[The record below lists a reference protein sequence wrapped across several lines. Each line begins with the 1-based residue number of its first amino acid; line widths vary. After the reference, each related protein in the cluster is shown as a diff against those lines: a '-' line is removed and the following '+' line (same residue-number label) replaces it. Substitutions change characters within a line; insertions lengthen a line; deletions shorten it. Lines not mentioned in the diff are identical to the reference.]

1 MEAQNIDYKKLYFPA
16 NVTLYDST
24 QIMDSNPIKTAI
36 VVCNKLIKEQVYAII
51 VSKPEKGELSPASVS
66 YTAGFY
72 HIPVLGISSRDS
84 AFSDKNIHVS
94 FLRTVPPYSHQA
106 DVWVE
111 LLQHF
116 HYRQLVFIHSSDTD
130 GRSLLGRFQTRTQD
144 LEADDQEVKVEKV
157 EEFEPGQDSY
167 LEVVRGLRDCQ
178 ARVYF
183 LYATK
188 KDAEVIFANA
198 EAENMTGE
206 GYAWIVTEQAL
217 SSTNIPLG
225 ALGLRLTSA
234 NDEEAHI
241 HDSLHILAKALA
253 RLYDDEEDVEEA
265 PSNCNSSGSIWDTG
279 KKLFNYIREQTFKG
293 RTGRVAFDA
302 MGDRLFAEYKVI
314 NIQRNPASRQ
324 LVQSIVGNFS
334 FKEDNGGRM
343 ALEVDDEVILW
354 PGGSSKKPEGV
365 MIPTHLKVLTI
376 EERPFTYTKKR
387 DFGEGC
393 DAGWEDC
400 PKYVFNGTAGAQL
413 GANFCCRGYCI
424 DLLETL
430 SKTCN
435 FTYSL
440 YYADSH
446 YGSLER
452 NNITGKQEWTGLIGE
467 LVTAR
472 ADLIVAPLTINP
484 ERAQV
489 MEFSKPFKYQGITIL
504 QKRQPRASQLVSF
517 LQPFKYTLWILVLVS
532 VKVIAI
538 CLYLLDRF
546 SPFGRY
552 NMEPKEMK
560 EEESLNLTSA
570 IWFAWGVL
578 LNSGIGE
585 GTPRSFSARVLG
597 MVWAGF
603 AMIIVA
609 SYTANLA
616 AFLVLDKPQ
625 TSLTGI
631 NDPRLRNP
639 MENFTYATVKGS
651 SVDMYFRRQVELSN
665 MYRTME
671 GTHYNSPEKA
681 IQEIKD
687 GKLGAFI
694 WDSSRLEFE
703 AARECELITAGEL
716 FGRSGY
722 GVGLQKGSPWAD
734 KITLAILD
742 YHESGL
748 MEDLDNKW
756 ILSGK
761 TNQDCKDKDG
771 NNPVTLGLE
780 NMRGVFILVGLGIV
794 GGVGLIVV
802 EILYHKHKVRRER
815 RAEAAKD
822 AINRWKGT
830 IETDA
835 DGGSKPLACLYRKA
849 RGRRKSEENSSE
861 NKRKTLR
868 TVKESSGLQKRF
880 GHRPN
885 GISGETKETLALS
898 VDSLP
903 DKRQYRSE
911 AHLACIESR
920 WQKAAEVVRP
930 KSTLT
935 LAGGNLQ
942 SPPSLH
948 SLPSAEFLRMV
959 GTDSHQLDSPI
970 NSLSFD
976 FGRGG
981 KRNKLRADSPD
992 ILRRSSP
999 DLASVGRQ
1007 GARDDAGSI
1016 SARHQDH
1023 SLASSTVCSPE
1034 CPDYESSDYA
1044 PVSTDGWVGLVP
1056 RPPPPPRQRVK
1067 GLCQGKGLE
1076 KGLCHG
1082 KSQEKGLC
1090 QGKSLEKG
1098 QCQGKSS
1105 EKGCKGQ
1112 EKGAQCSGA
1121 KIRGA
1126 GTPGFACSS
1135 REAEDLIV

>member
-1 MEAQNIDYKKLYFPA
+1 M
-16 NVTLYDST
+16 
-24 QIMDSNPIKTAI
+24 
-36 VVCNKLIKEQVYAII
+36 
-51 VSKPEKGELSPASVS
+51 
-66 YTAGFY
+66 
-72 HIPVLGISSRDS
+72 
-84 AFSDKNIHVS
+84 
-94 FLRTVPPYSHQA
+94 
-106 DVWVE
+106 
-111 LLQHF
+111 
-116 HYRQLVFIHSSDTD
+116 
-130 GRSLLGRFQTRTQD
+130 
-144 LEADDQEVKVEKV
+144 
-157 EEFEPGQDSY
+157 
-167 LEVVRGLRDCQ
+167 
-178 ARVYF
+178 
-183 LYATK
+183 
-188 KDAEVIFANA
+188 
-198 EAENMTGE
+198 
-206 GYAWIVTEQAL
+206 
-217 SSTNIPLG
+217 
-225 ALGLRLTSA
+225 
-234 NDEEAHI
+234 
-241 HDSLHILAKALA
+241 
-253 RLYDDEEDVEEA
+253 
-265 PSNCNSSGSIWDTG
+265 
-279 KKLFNYIREQTFKG
+279 
-293 RTGRVAFDA
+293 
-302 MGDRLFAEYKVI
+302 
-314 NIQRNPASRQ
+314 
-324 LVQSIVGNFS
+324 
-334 FKEDNGGRM
+334 
-343 ALEVDDEVILW
+343 
-354 PGGSSKKPEGV
+354 
-365 MIPTHLKVLTI
+365 
-376 EERPFTYTKKR
+376 
-387 DFGEGC
+387 
-393 DAGWEDC
+393 
-400 PKYVFNGTAGAQL
+400 
-413 GANFCCRGYCI
+413 
-424 DLLETL
+424 DLLRHL
-430 SKTCN
+430 STTSN

-440 YYADSH
+440 YVSVDGD
-446 YGSLER
+446 YGELER
-452 NNITGKQEWTGLIGE
+452 NNQTGKQEWTGLIGE
-467 LVTAR
+467 LVAER

-552 NMEPKEMK
+552 NTEPGEIK

-625 TSLTGI
+625 TSLSGI

-639 MENFTYATVKGS
+639 VENFTYATVKGS
-651 SVDMYFRRQVELSN
+651 AVDMYFRRQVELSN

-671 GTHYNSPEKA
+671 GTHYKNPELA
-681 IQEIKD
+681 IEAVLNGSLK
-687 GKLGAFI
+687 AFI

-830 IETDA
+830 IE
-835 DGGSKPLACLYRKA
+835 
-849 RGRRKSEENSSE
+849 
-861 NKRKTLR
+861 KRKTLR

-911 AHLACIESR
+911 AHLACLESR

-930 KSTLT
+930 KSSLT
-935 LAGGNLQ
+935 LAGNVQ
-942 SPPSLH
+942 SPPSL
-948 SLPSAEFLRMV
+948 
-959 GTDSHQLDSPI
+959 Q
-970 NSLSFD
+970 
-976 FGRGG
+976 
-981 KRNKLRADSPD
+981 
-992 ILRRSSP
+992 
-999 DLASVGRQ
+999 
-1007 GARDDAGSI
+1007 
-1016 SARHQDH
+1016 
-1023 SLASSTVCSPE
+1023 
-1034 CPDYESSDYA
+1034 
-1044 PVSTDGWVGLVP
+1044 
-1056 RPPPPPRQRVK
+1056 
-1067 GLCQGKGLE
+1067 
-1076 KGLCHG
+1076 
-1082 KSQEKGLC
+1082 
-1090 QGKSLEKG
+1090 
-1098 QCQGKSS
+1098 
-1105 EKGCKGQ
+1105 
-1112 EKGAQCSGA
+1112 
-1121 KIRGA
+1121 
-1126 GTPGFACSS
+1126 
-1135 REAEDLIV
+1135 